1 MNKDLIIGVISSI
14 VFHIL
19 AIDPQG
25 WFDKKAVE
33 QQEEVVQ
40 AAKVELIEMPE
51 IEPPEPEVTEA
62 GDESDEAPPEFAPP
76 MQQDVPSLVTVDTPF
91 QQVMAPPPPPSTPT
105 SAGAITVPVNRNIGT
120 GKIQDLFDIK
130 DLDQIPQATYQPAP
144 QYPYEM
150 KRAGVTGRV
159 EVGFIV
165 DTSGNVRDAYVIKS
179 SSPEFEE
186 AALQAIRKWRFR
198 PGKKGG
204 KVVNTKM
211 KQPLSFT
218 LNEDE

>member
-1 MNKDLIIGVISSI
+1 MNKDLIIGVIASI
-14 VFHIL
+14 AIHLL
-19 AIDPQG
+19 AIDPVG
-25 WFDKKAVE
+25 WFDAKKVVQE
-33 QQEEVVQ
+33 EEVVQ

-51 IEPPEPEVTEA
+51 IEPPEPEVAEA

-120 GKIQDLFDIK
+120 GKIADLFDIK

>member
-1 MNKDLIIGVISSI
+1 MNKDLIIGI
-14 VFHIL
+14 VTSVVVHLL

-25 WFDKKAVE
+25 WFDAKKVVVE
-33 QQEEVVQ
+33 EEVVE
-40 AAKVELIEMPE
+40 AAPVELIEMPE
-51 IEPPEPEVTEA
+51 IEPPEPEITDA
-62 GDESDEAPPEFAPP
+62 GEESDEAPPEFAPP

-91 QQVMAPPPPPSTPT
+91 QQVMSPPPPPSTPT
-105 SAGAITVPVNRNIGT
+105 SAGAITVPVNRNIGQ
-120 GKIQDLFDIK
+120 GRIADLFDIK
-130 DLDQIPQATYQPAP
+130 DLDQIPQARFQPAP

-179 SSPEFEE
+179 TSPEFEE
-186 AALQAIRKWRFR
+186 AALQAIRKWRFTA
-198 PGKKGG
+198 GKKGG
-204 KVVNTKM
+204 RVVNTKM

-218 LNEDE
+218 LNEDN

>member
-1 MNKDLIIGVISSI
+1 MNKDLIIGVITSVVI
-14 VFHIL
+14 HVL
-19 AIDPQG
+19 AIDPRG
-25 WFDKKAVE
+25 WFDADEVVV
-33 QQEEVVQ
+33 QEEEAPV
-40 AAKVELIEMPE
+40 AKVELIEMPE
-51 IEPPEPEVTEA
+51 IEPLEPEVTE

-105 SAGAITVPVNRNIGT
+105 SAGAITVPVNRNIGQ
-120 GKIQDLFDIK
+120 GKIADLFDLK

-144 QYPYEM
+144 NYPYEM

-165 DTSGNVRDAYVIKS
+165 DSSGNVRDAYVIKS

-204 KVVNTKM
+204 RVVNTKM

>member
-1 MNKDLIIGVISSI
+1 MNKDLIIGVITSI
-14 VFHIL
+14 VVHIL
-19 AIDPQG
+19 AIDPAG
-25 WFDKKAVE
+25 WFDAKKVVKEEAVVE
-33 QQEEVVQ
+33 

-51 IEPPEPEVTEA
+51 IEPPEPEVQTE
-62 GDESDEAPPEFAPP
+62 GDQSDEPPPEFAPP

-105 SAGAITVPVNRNIGT
+105 SAGAITVPVNRNIGQ
-120 GKIQDLFDIK
+120 GKIADLFDIK
-130 DLDQIPQATYQPAP
+130 DLDQIPQARFQPAP

-186 AALQAIRKWRFR
+186 SALQAIRKWRFT

-204 KVVNTKM
+204 RVVNTKM

-218 LNEDE
+218 LNDND

>member
-1 MNKDLIIGVISSI
+1 MNKDLIIGVVASI
-14 VFHIL
+14 FFHLL

-25 WFDKKAVE
+25 WFDAKIVE
-33 QQEEVVQ
+33 QEEETVV

-51 IEPPEPEVTEA
+51 IEPPEPEISEA
-62 GDESDEAPPEFAPP
+62 GEESDEAPPEFAPP

-91 QQVMAPPPPPSTPT
+91 TQVMAPPPPPSTPT

-120 GKIQDLFDIK
+120 GKIANLFNIE
-130 DLDQIPQATYQPAP
+130 DLDQVPQATYQPTP

-150 KRAGVTGRV
+150 KRAGVNGRV

-165 DTSGNVRDAYVIKS
+165 DTSGNVRDAFVIKS
-179 SSPEFEE
+179 SSPEFEDS
-186 AALQAIRKWRFR
+186 ALQAIRKWRFR

-218 LNEDE
+218 LNENE

>member
-1 MNKDLIIGVISSI
+1 MNKDLIIGVVTSI
-14 VFHIL
+14 AVHVA
-19 AIDPQG
+19 AIDPWG
-25 WFDKKAVE
+25 WFVAKEVVQE
-33 QQEEVVQ
+33 EEVVE
-40 AAKVELIEMPE
+40 AAPVELIEMPE
-51 IEPPEPEVTEA
+51 IEPLEPEVTEA
-62 GDESDEAPPEFAPP
+62 GDESEEAPPEFAPP

-120 GKIQDLFDIK
+120 GKIANLFDIK
-130 DLDQIPQATYQPAP
+130 DLDQIPQARFQPAP

-186 AALQAIRKWRFR
+186 AALQAIRKWRFT

-218 LNEDE
+218 LNEND

>member
-1 MNKDLIIGVISSI
+1 MNRDLIIGVFTSI
-14 VFHIL
+14 AIHVA
-19 AIDPQG
+19 AIDPFG
-25 WFDKKAVE
+25 WFVA
-33 QQEEVVQ
+33 EEVVREEVVVE

-51 IEPPEPEVTEA
+51 IEPPEPEITEA
-62 GDESDEAPPEFAPP
+62 GDSSDEAPPEFAPP

-120 GKIQDLFDIK
+120 GRIENLFDIK
-130 DLDQIPQATYQPAP
+130 DLDQIPQARFQPQP

-159 EVGFIV
+159 DIGFIV

-186 AALQAIRKWRFR
+186 SALQAIRKWRFS

-211 KQPLSFT
+211 RQPLSFT
-218 LNEDE
+218 LSDSD